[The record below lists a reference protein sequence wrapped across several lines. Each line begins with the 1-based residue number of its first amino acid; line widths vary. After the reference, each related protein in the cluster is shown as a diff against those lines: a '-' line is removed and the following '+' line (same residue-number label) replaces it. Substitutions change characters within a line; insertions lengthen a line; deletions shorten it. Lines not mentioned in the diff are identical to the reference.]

1 MRFEPAISQKE
12 VCYIG
17 MRKTCDVAFK
27 AKVSQVAVKGEK
39 TIAQIPDSRHE
50 RQFEEGKKETIEWYM
65 SKK

>member
-1 MRFEPAISQKE
+1 
-12 VCYIG
+12 